1 MPRPIEPPVAER
13 RPVILSAHG
22 DDRVDDWYWL
32 RYRDDPALLELLDA
46 EAAYL
51 KEVTEPNGPLADAV
65 YEEIVARVQLTDVTL
80 PSPKGAWAYY
90 TRTVEGL
97 EYGIHCRR
105 PADAP
110 PPLGEPPPGVMPPA
124 PADELEQV
132 LLDENALAEATGQ
145 LELGSLELTADQR
158 LLAYSIDRTGAERFT
173 VRIRDLESGEEL
185 ADTIEDASYGL
196 AFSADGRT
204 LLYTRADESMRP
216 YQIWRHALG
225 RPTGEDACV
234 WEESDPRFYLNVG
247 TTKDGA
253 LIVLS
258 AGSNTTSEVRVLDA
272 AEADGE
278 PRLVEARRQGIEYSI
293 EHHRDEILVLSNDGA
308 ENFAAFRTPAAT
320 PDRTHWRP
328 LVAHRDDVRLESL
341 DVVEGFALLHER
353 GHASTA
359 VRIVDL
365 AGGAESVITPP
376 EEAGA
381 VFLGENL
388 DFSARRI
395 RYSSTSVVSPVAV
408 HEYDLDTGQA
418 KVIWRRLVPNYDSTA
433 YRTERRWATS
443 EDGTRVPITLAFRA
457 DRPAGPG
464 PCLLYGYGAYEIS
477 VNPVFAADRS
487 ILPLLDRGGCYAIAH
502 VRGGGELARAW
513 YLGGK
518 LGQKRHSFEDFIASA
533 RYLVSEGLTSE
544 DQLVAF
550 GGSAGGLLVGA
561 AANLAPE
568 LFAGIV
574 AAVPFVD
581 CLTTMLDVD
590 LPLTMIEREEWGNP
604 TDDEDAYWLIKS
616 YSPYDNVKPVRYPRM
631 LVTGGLNDPRVSYF
645 EPAKWVQKL
654 RASHADNRDRVLL
667 KMELGS
673 GHHGPSGRYRAWRD
687 WAFELAFA
695 LEVAGA
701 AGVGQPEV
709 GVSSTL

>member
-1 MPRPIEPPVAER
+1 
-13 RPVILSAHG
+13 
-22 DDRVDDWYWL
+22 
-32 RYRDDPALLELLDA
+32 
-46 EAAYL
+46 
-51 KEVTEPNGPLADAV
+51 
-65 YEEIVARVQLTDVTL
+65 
-80 PSPKGAWAYY
+80 
-90 TRTVEGL
+90 
-97 EYGIHCRR
+97 
-105 PADAP
+105 
-110 PPLGEPPPGVMPPA
+110 
-124 PADELEQV
+124 
-132 LLDENALAEATGQ
+132 
-145 LELGSLELTADQR
+145 
-158 LLAYSIDRTGAERFT
+158 
-173 VRIRDLESGEEL
+173 
-185 ADTIEDASYGL
+185 
-196 AFSADGRT
+196 
-204 LLYTRADESMRP
+204 MRP

-225 RPTGEDACV
+225 RPTGEDTCV

-258 AGSNTTSEVRVLDA
+258 AGSNTTSEVRILDA
-272 AEADGE
+272 AEADGK

-293 EHHRDEILVLSNDGA
+293 EHHGDEILVLSNDGA

-341 DVVEGFALLHER
+341 DVVDGFALLHER

-477 VNPVFAADRS
+477 VNPVFAGDRS

-533 RYLVSEGLTSE
+533 RYLVVRGPYL
-544 DQLVAF
+544 
-550 GGSAGGLLVGA
+550 GGPAGRVRRQCRRPARGSCGEPRPRAVRRHRRGGA
-561 AANLAPE
+561 VRRLPHHDARRRP
-568 LFAGIV
+568 
-574 AAVPFVD
+574 AV
-581 CLTTMLDVD
+581 
-590 LPLTMIEREEWGNP
+590 
-604 TDDEDAYWLIKS
+604 DDD
-616 YSPYDNVKPVRYPRM
+616 
-631 LVTGGLNDPRVSYF
+631 
-645 EPAKWVQKL
+645 
-654 RASHADNRDRVLL
+654 RAR
-667 KMELGS
+667 
-673 GHHGPSGRYRAWRD
+673 
-687 WAFELAFA
+687 
-695 LEVAGA
+695 
-701 AGVGQPEV
+701 GVGQPDRRRGRLLADQV
-709 GVSSTL
+709 VFALRQRRSRSGTRGCW